1 MSGVWPSETLCHV
14 HGPRRKGDLPLSALC
29 PRAWLH
35 RSRKSAKDG
44 AMRWHRFADVLGL
57 IGLGIVV
64 AVVVSLLS
72 LVMAVVVQWV
82 WG

>member
-1 MSGVWPSETLCHV
+1 
-14 HGPRRKGDLPLSALC
+14 
-29 PRAWLH
+29 
-35 RSRKSAKDG
+35 
-44 AMRWHRFADVLGL
+44 MRWHRFADVLGL